1 MNGVT
6 TEKPGHQET
15 FEDIP
20 LNQCMSLSQNLRKKI
35 PKPQYNLASLPPLE
49 FSNKFVMFLW

>member
-20 LNQCMSLSQNLRKKI
+20 LNQCTSLSQNLRKKI
-35 PKPQYNLASLPPLE
+35 PKPKHDSY
-49 FSNKFVMFLW
+49 F